1 MIYLDNAST
10 TKLTPEVFS
19 AMEPFLKESYGNPS
33 SHHSLGEKARKAIDE
48 SREIIASVIN
58 CKPQEIYFTSGG
70 SEANTWAIKGL
81 NHSGKRC
88 FFISSKQEHHSI
100 LNALKTFSP
109 YDVYYLDSDNYGVID
124 TESVRDKSF
133 YGVTLCTIQTVNNE
147 TGIIQPI
154 QKLAFKCKDDGCIF
168 HTDAVQAFG
177 YLKLDVDQLGVDMLS
192 ASAHKIHGPK
202 GVGFL
207 YISDRIKD
215 QMCPLINGGQQERG
229 LRGSTENV
237 AGIVGF
243 GRAALI
249 ANQNMSKNFE
259 YTKNLGIEFVNMLS
273 HLPGVHTNV
282 NLTDTDFRHI
292 SIRLDGI
299 RAEEMLALLDSV
311 HICVSSGS
319 ACNSDSKEPSHV
331 LKAIGLSDKEANSTI
346 RVSLN
351 ETNTLQELKEFIS
364 YLEVFLTTLRRK

>member
-33 SHHSLGEKARKAIDE
+33 SHHSLGERSKKAIDE

-58 CKPQEIYFTSGG
+58 CEPQEIYFTSGG

-81 NHSGKRC
+81 NYPDKRC

-100 LNALKTFSP
+100 LNALKTFGP

-124 TESVRDKSF
+124 IESVRDKSF
-133 YGVTLCTIQTVNNE
+133 SGATLCTIQTVNNE

-192 ASAHKIHGPK
+192 ASAHKIHGPN

-243 GRAALI
+243 GRATLI

-259 YTKNLGIEFVNMLS
+259 YTKNLGIELVNMLS

-282 NLTDTDFRHI
+282 NLADTDYRHI
-292 SIRLDGI
+292 SIRIDGV
-299 RAEEMLALLDSV
+299 RAEEMLSLLDSV
-311 HICVSSGS
+311 HIYVSSGS

-346 RVSLN
+346 RVSIN
-351 ETNTLQELKEFIS
+351 ETNTLQELKEFVS
-364 YLEVFLTTLRRK
+364 YLEIFLPSLRR